1 MLNDQEKSLET
12 HHPKIKIAQVRPGNF
27 EEVNMDISLL
37 MEMKGNEGE
46 MTLVGQMKKMVPE
59 FLSHKSRFEAIDNK
73 AIVHELKS

>member
-1 MLNDQEKSLET
+1 
-12 HHPKIKIAQVRPGNF
+12 
-27 EEVNMDISLL
+27 
-37 MEMKGNEGE
+37 